1 MANEKVTLLDLSF
14 DTTAGLNGLEALIAK
29 SVELAKTKD
38 QLQKAM
44 KEEKKTLDEATKAYQ
59 SGNLSQADY
68 KASVEANMKA

>member
-44 KEEKKTLDEATKAYQ
+44 KEEKKTRVQRSIQRLLGLVLKW
-59 SGNLSQADY
+59 
-68 KASVEANMKA
+68 